1 MEKQR
6 DGESRAAGGGPAALF
21 PINAEVSYVTTDRSV
36 STYLRDRGYRAL
48 HHREADVR
56 DVSAAVLLITDW
68 AVQDEI
74 AHLLKTSWRQARVVW
89 IPFAA
94 FDASLEAVAYG
105 VERFGEIDFP
115 VAGERTRPYV
125 GALSSEDLT
134 SFSLRGADADC
145 RFTRTADLH
154 VNQRPWRPLR
164 RGETVGV
171 AALIEVE
178 VEASYRRTPPFVF
191 EGVFRARALC
201 AGHGPRIPAHAPA
214 VARAATLIRRAAAAG
229 EPLDVEVVSNRLQR
243 CSIGREDITGELLA
257 LVDRGDR
264 EVLEFAFGTS
274 TLPESAYDW
283 SINSPLNEGSR
294 NFHIGIGHGESGLHF
309 DLICFGE
316 FDLVSQKD
324 GASPVGV

>member
-6 DGESRAAGGGPAALF
+6 DVEPRAAGGGPAALF
-21 PINAEVSYVTTDRSV
+21 PTNAEVSYVTTDRSV
-36 STYLRDRGYRAL
+36 SAYLRDRGYRAL
-48 HHREADVR
+48 HHQEADAR

-68 AVQDEI
+68 TAQHEI
-74 AHLLKTSWRQARVVW
+74 AHLLKTSWHHARVVW
-89 IPFAA
+89 IPFVA
-94 FDASLEAVAYG
+94 FDASLEAIAYG

-115 VAGERTRPYV
+115 AASERTGPYV
-125 GALSSEDLT
+125 GALRREGLT

-154 VNQRPWRPLR
+154 VNHRAWRPLR
-164 RGETVGV
+164 RGETVGI

-178 VEASYRRTPPFVF
+178 VEAPYRRTPPFVF
-191 EGVFRARALC
+191 DGVFRARALC
-201 AGHGPRIPAHAPA
+201 AGHGRCIPARAPA
-214 VARAATLIRRAAAAG
+214 LARAADLIRRVAASG
-229 EPLDVEVVSNRLQR
+229 EALDVEIVSNRLQR

-257 LVDRGDR
+257 LVDRCDR

-294 NFHIGIGHGESGLHF
+294 NFHIGIGHGKSGLHF

-324 GASPVGV
+324 GASLFGV